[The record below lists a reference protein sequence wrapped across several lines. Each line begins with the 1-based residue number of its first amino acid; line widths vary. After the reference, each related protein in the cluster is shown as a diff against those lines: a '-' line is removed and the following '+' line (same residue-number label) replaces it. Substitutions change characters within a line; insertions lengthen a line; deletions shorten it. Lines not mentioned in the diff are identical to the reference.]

1 MEGVCLED
9 LNFVEHLWTFLVQH
23 WLFGGWLSIRRET
36 CLLLLTHNQAMPSKD
51 QATPQPQPIQPGTQ
65 PIQPKT
71 QPIQPETQPIQPETQ
86 PIQTETQPK
95 LLFPSNHTTIHPK
108 AAPQPS
114 FHFPSF
120 VVLEIVSVGSVQGS
134 HNLWRLHKITLIGTN
149 PSHFHYY
156 FSNLKLIGRSH

>member
-9 LNFVEHLWTFLVQH
+9 LKFVEHLWTFLVQH

-51 QATPQPQPIQPGTQ
+51 QATPQPQPIQPETQ

-71 QPIQPETQPIQPETQ
+71 QL
-86 PIQTETQPK
+86 IQTETQPK
-95 LLFPSNHTTIHPK
+95 LLFPSNHTITQPK
-108 AAPQPS
+108 DQTGSTTTNGCQPS